1 MNAAVP
7 PRPTAVV
14 LGGEVATTENPSTT
28 PQGPPSP
35 PRPSVVLPA
44 PVAALLTAHL
54 GAPAVVSLLTALPT
68 PPPTTLRLHP
78 PTPDGIAAAAAA
90 VLDHLAPA
98 AYRLVPTHPSMP
110 EVLRL
115 VPPTPP
121 PSPTSVANGRRGGNV
136 DCWGPPGAGV
146 GGDGGDGDGG
156 TAPPAPP
163 PVFLDGR
170 TGEAV
175 LRGAHVYV
183 AGIVGAHPSV
193 RAGEPVTLVVDADA
207 ALCEGARSAA
217 ATRVW
222 ATGGKRRSRRD
233 GVVEPPPPLRPPPPR
248 LLVVGWGVAAL
259 SRRELFG
266 PRRPQ
271 GGLGVSVYGVVAG
284 TPPAWS
290 VDFNA
295 GGGGSID
302 WTPPPPSLHGVLP
315 QQLFLQNLPSATVTH
330 MLGPSPGDT
339 VVDVTASPGGKA
351 THVAALVGPT
361 GRVVAI
367 DRSPAKVAAVTA
379 AAARLG
385 LYSPLLVAVVGDA
398 TTRRGVPL
406 PDESADGALVDPP
419 CSGLGLRPRLRP
431 LWEGDAAAAELAGA
445 AAHQRRFFGPAVAV
459 LRVGGVLVYSTC
471 TVDPLENEGVVAW
484 ALASFPLA
492 LEAPPI
498 QRGRGEGAS
507 GGRPLTEATWA
518 AAGLTDR
525 EGDGGDGDS
534 DRSSRRRLTPS
545 EADLCWVWSGAGD
558 TPGFF
563 AARFCKVGPWSCPP
577 ETEGAAAL
585 DG

>member
-1 MNAAVP
+1 MDAAAP
-7 PRPTAVV
+7 PRPTPVA
-14 LGGEVATTENPSTT
+14 LGGDDSATENPSTT
-28 PQGPPSP
+28 PSRLPPP

-54 GAPAVVSLLTALPT
+54 GAPAVASLLISLPT

-78 PTPDGIAAAAAA
+78 PTSDGIAAAAAA

-98 AYRLVPTHPSMP
+98 AYRLEPTHPSMP

-115 VPPTPP
+115 VPPPLP
-121 PSPTSVANGRRGGNV
+121 PSPIATASGGRGGNIDGWV
-136 DCWGPPGAGV
+136 LPGAGV
-146 GGDGGDGDGG
+146 RCDGGDGDGN
-156 TAPPAPP
+156 TSPAAPP

-183 AGIVGAHPSV
+183 AGIVGAHPAV

-217 ATRVW
+217 ATRVR
-222 ATGGKRRSRRD
+222 AGGGKRRPRRD
-233 GVVEPPPPLRPPPPR
+233 GVAEAPLLPPR
-248 LLVVGWGVAAL
+248 LLVVGWGVAAF

-271 GGLGVSVYGVVAG
+271 GGLGVTVRGVVAG
-284 TPPAWS
+284 TPHAWS
-290 VDFNA
+290 GGPD
-295 GGGGSID
+295 GGGGGTIH
-302 WTPPPPSLHGVLP
+302 WAPPPPSLHGVLP
-315 QQLFLQNLPSATVTH
+315 HQLFLQNLPSATVTH
-330 MLGPSPGDT
+330 LLGPSPGDT

-385 LYSPLLVAVVGDA
+385 LYSPPLVAVVGDA

-406 PDESADGALVDPP
+406 PDGSADGVLVDPP

-431 LWEGDAAAAELAGA
+431 LGGGSDAAAELAGA

-507 GGRPLTEATWA
+507 GGRPLTEATWS
-518 AAGLTDR
+518 AAGLTQR
-525 EGDGGDGDS
+525 EGNGGGGNGH
-534 DRSSRRRLTPS
+534 RSSRCRLTPAD
-545 EADLCWVWSGAGD
+545 ADLCWAWSGASD

-563 AARFCKVGPWSCPP
+563 AARFRKVGPWSCPP
-577 ETEGAAAL
+577 ETEGAAAF